1 MTQAIAIEKLTLQ
14 AVKQKFGL
22 RQSTDDNFF
31 WEWQTSLPTL
41 SDSEQER
48 LERIRAVYRNLGEQ
62 SVLESTVNLTI
73 VAPLLDLAELFL
85 PPFRVETET
94 QVEVVAADGETVIR
108 GRLDV
113 VIIQGL
119 IWVLTIESKRAGF
132 SLIVGIPQVLA
143 YMLAAPTAQ
152 NTLYGMVTNGR
163 NFIFVKLN
171 RESDPVYALSQELII
186 DRDTDLAQ
194 TLKITK
200 ALAGI
205 AAKIPPSIN

>member
-1 MTQAIAIEKLTLQ
+1 MTQAIAIEKLTLH

-22 RQSTDDNFF
+22 QKSVDDNFF
-31 WEWQTSLPTL
+31 WEWQTALPTL
-41 SDSEQER
+41 TNFEQER
-48 LERIRAVYRNLGEQ
+48 LERIKATYQNLDEQ

-85 PPFRVETET
+85 PPFQVKTET
-94 QVEVVAADGETVIR
+94 PIEVVAADGETIIR
-108 GRLDV
+108 GRLDI

-152 NTLYGMVTNGR
+152 KVLYGMVTNGR
-163 NFIFVKLN
+163 NFVFVKLN
-171 RESDPVYALSQELII
+171 RASTPVYSLSQELII
-186 DRDTDLAQ
+186 DRETDLTQ
-194 TLKITK
+194 TFQILK
-200 ALAGI
+200 ALAST
-205 AAKIPPSIN
+205 AAKQPKPSS